1 MKIDLGQVS
10 QEAMRTLAIAFAL
23 VAVIP
28 IISCST
34 VSHMIVN
41 ETKTNKNSAANSSPV
56 ANHKNVPP
64 PESLIEAG
72 EYAENIYDQ
81 AKANDWTRAQ
91 ARLDQLREAVAKLPA
106 EAKGNP
112 DAPQLSSTI
121 PALQKA
127 VGQKDQQT
135 AMKEANQITLMVAN
149 MSAHYKTVFPVEITK
164 LDYLGWELEIWAAAN
179 DSAKLQQTTQ
189 MLRQTWNGIRP
200 SVEAHGGVAEAKKFD
215 ALVAEAESAKS
226 SSDYERVAK
235 RLLDEVDNLEKL
247 FEK

>member
-1 MKIDLGQVS
+1 M
-10 QEAMRTLAIAFAL
+10 
-23 VAVIP
+23 
-28 IISCST
+28 
-34 VSHMIVN
+34 
-41 ETKTNKNSAANSSPV
+41 
-56 ANHKNVPP
+56 
-64 PESLIEAG
+64 IEAG
-72 EYAENIYDQ
+72 EYAENVYDQ

-106 EAKGNP
+106 GAKGNP

-164 LDYLGWELEIWAAAN
+164 LDYLGRELEIWAAAN

-215 ALVAEAESAKS
+215 ELVAEAERAKS

>member
-10 QEAMRTLAIAFAL
+10 QKAMRRLAIAFAL

-41 ETKTNKNSAANSSPV
+41 ETKTNKNSA

-91 ARLDQLREAVAKLPA
+91 ARLDQLREAVAKLPTA
-106 EAKGNP
+106 AKGNP
-112 DAPQLSSTI
+112 DAPPLSSTI

-149 MSAHYKTVFPVEITK
+149 MSAPYKTVLPVEITK
-164 LDYLGWELEIWAAAN
+164 LDYLGRELEIWAAAN

-215 ALVAEAESAKS
+215 ELVAEAERAKS